1 MAEKNWKQ
9 PITEEEFKAN
19 SVSELADRPNQPAAY
34 GVGGLSATALKEW
47 FDKTAVLL
55 KDKLNDLIAAV
66 SDKEFFRDLQ
76 VDFGDVINAALAVN
90 GKKIE
95 NFYDLVEAI
104 EDGTL
109 ARCALMVQDP
119 VGGLIS
125 IESSIGKIYEKFV
138 EVKKFEEIIPKKM
151 NALYKTLKGRLLD
164 IKVDRESATQK
175 NPPPKSLGLVVIKS
189 VEEDCYAISV
199 YDGEKYENT
208 IYTDQSTTY
217 PIYLEI
223 DPSKQTLQF
232 AKKGESLGSQISP
245 VASEV
250 DWFISISS
258 VGGGNI
264 DPVLLEGKLD
274 KKSDE
279 TEHIELYGKSREGT
293 QEMYAL
299 GVMIPSY
306 EPPSLAIK
314 NVLKTVKVCDP
325 FGDED
330 SVNLR
335 YAKANF
341 FDIPKSGTG
350 TRIPCVFNDGS
361 HGAYGIDNVNRKGKI
376 PVYTDNT
383 VYGTN
388 DTGTGYITTAVP
400 VYDYHCANKK
410 YVDDQ
415 ISLLRE
421 EFSTMTKGKPQEV
434 ATASEMDAVLENA
447 DENTVGKVYR
457 YTGET
462 TDKYTNGELYIVEG
476 AE

>member
-1 MAEKNWKQ
+1 MSEKNWKQ
-9 PITEEEFKAN
+9 PITEEEFKAS
-19 SVSELADRPNQPAAY
+19 SVSALADRPNQPAAY

-47 FDKTAVLL
+47 FDKTSVLL

-66 SDKEFFRDLQ
+66 SDKEFFRNLQ
-76 VDFGDVINAALAVN
+76 VDFGDLINAALAVN

-164 IKVDRESATQK
+164 IKVDRTSATQK
-175 NPPPKSLGLVVIKS
+175 KPPEKSLGLVVIKS

-245 VASEV
+245 VVSEV

-258 VGGGNI
+258 CDGGNI
-264 DPVLLEGKLD
+264 DPALLEGKLD

-279 TEHIELYGKSREGT
+279 TEHIELYGKDRDGN

-306 EPPSLAIK
+306 EPPSLTIK

-335 YAKANF
+335 YARSNF
-341 FDIPKSGTG
+341 FKIPKDGTG
-350 TRIPCVFNDGS
+350 TRIPCVYNDGTY
-361 HGAYGIDNVNRKGKI
+361 GVYGIDNVNRKGKI
-376 PVYTDNT
+376 PVYTDNQI
-383 VYGTN
+383 YGTN

-400 VYDYHCANKK
+400 VYAYHCANKK
-410 YVDDQ
+410 YVDDAIREALQ
-415 ISLLRE
+415 QLSSLI
-421 EFSTMTKGKPQEV
+421 GDGV
-434 ATASEMDAVLENA
+434 
-447 DENTVGKVYR
+447 
-457 YTGET
+457 
-462 TDKYTNGELYIVEG
+462 
-476 AE
+476 